1 MRLENKKVY
10 GHRLIDIWNRLPG
23 YGMRK
28 IDDEGNYIVFYNFGK
43 KCRSGWQADHIIPK
57 EKGGSNDLSNLQPL
71 QWVANI
77 QKSNKLNFLE
87 KKIHNLFLELNPVL
101 NGKRSRGIR
110 FLAGLTYHV
119 WQDSRVREPKIATI
133 VSVKKKHIRVKWENK
148 TISNVYPDPVLF
160 EKL

>member
-1 MRLENKKVY
+1 MKLSNKRVY
-10 GHRLIDIWNRLPG
+10 GHRLIDIWNRRPG
-23 YGMRK
+23 CGTRK
-28 IDDEGNYIVFYNFGK
+28 RDVEGNYIEFKNFGK

-57 EKGGSNDLSNLQPL
+57 DKGGSNDISNLQPL

-77 QKSNKLNFLE
+77 QKSNKLNFLDR
-87 KKIHNLFLELNPVL
+87 KIHNLFLEMNPVL
-101 NGKRSRGIR
+101 NNKRSRGVR
-110 FLAGLTYHV
+110 FLAGLTYYV

-133 VSVKKKHIRVKWENK
+133 ISVKKKFIQVKWDNK